1 MSLLNVFKPS
11 PIASSPIQ
19 AEDSNGAVYV
29 RPRYDIFQD
38 HNAYYVDVDLPGV
51 GKQDFGVR
59 LHDGL
64 LELFGER
71 N

>member
-11 PIASSPIQ
+11 PIACSPSQ
-19 AEDSNGAVYV
+19 AEDSNGAFYL
-29 RPRYDIFQD
+29 RPRYEISED

-51 GKQDFGVR
+51 GKQDFDVR

-64 LELFGER
+64 LELIGER